1 LESGFQVRLSSANGT
16 AMVSVAGEL
25 DVDTVPELE
34 RALEALSGH
43 VVVDC
48 SSLRFMDATAVG
60 AIVRASRRLESLRL
74 VNVDSFIRRML
85 KVVEVDTMFLADD
98 VDSPAGSEAPDPNGP
113 DDVVTP
119 PPSAKAT
126 E

>member
-1 LESGFQVRLSSANGT
+1 
-16 AMVSVAGEL
+16 MVSVAGEL
-25 DVDTVPELE
+25 DVATVPELE

-48 SSLRFMDATAVG
+48 TSLRFMDATAVG
-60 AIVRASRRLESLRL
+60 GIVRASRRLDSLRL
-74 VNVDSFIRRML
+74 VNVDPFIRRML
-85 KVVEVDTMFLADD
+85 KVVEVDGMLLADD
-98 VDSPAGSEAPDPNGP
+98 GGSPPPAEAFRPDGS

-119 PPSAKAT
+119 PPTAKAT